1 MTQHLIRRVLLL
13 VPMAFILS
21 AIVFWSIRLIPVD
34 PVSLVLGPFATPDQR
49 ELAREKLGLDK
60 PTYVQFGLY
69 LKHAVQGDLGH
80 STRSGEEVT
89 ALIGHALPY
98 TLLLGGT
105 ALLIAYLIAIP
116 MGVLAAIRQNS
127 LVDQAAMGFAM
138 IGMTIPAF
146 WLGLL
151 LILLFAVRLNWLPAI
166 GAGGWQHLI
175 LPAATMALEDTAL
188 TARMARSS
196 TLEVLRQDYV
206 RVARAKGLSQRR
218 VIGGHALRNALIP
231 IISLFGLRLG
241 WIVGGAVVVEQI
253 FAWPGMG
260 RLLVESILNRDYPV
274 VQAVLVLLGI
284 AVILASLLADLLYA
298 LVDPRVRH
306 GMH

>member
-1 MTQHLIRRVLLL
+1 
-13 VPMAFILS
+13 MAFVLS

-34 PVSLVLGPFATPDQR
+34 PISLVLGPFATPDQR
-49 ELAREKLGLDK
+49 AMAEEKLGLDK
-60 PTYVQFGLY
+60 PTYVQFLLY
-69 LKHAVQGDLGH
+69 LKHAGEGDLGQ
-80 STRSGEEVT
+80 STRSGEQVT
-89 ALIGHALPY
+89 ALIGNALPY

-105 ALLIAYLIAIP
+105 SLLVAYLIALP
-116 MGVLAAIRQNS
+116 LGVLAAIKQNS
-127 LVDQAAMGFAM
+127 LIDQAAMGFAM
-138 IGMTIPAF
+138 IGMTVPAF

-151 LILLFAVRLNWLPAI
+151 LILLFAVQLQWLPAI

-206 RVARAKGLSQRR
+206 RVARAKGLSQGR
-218 VIGGHALRNALIP
+218 VIRGHALRNALIP
-231 IISLFGLRLG
+231 IVSLLGLRLG
-241 WIVGGAVVVEQI
+241 WVVGGAVVVEQI

-284 AVILASLLADLLYA
+284 SVILASLLADVLYA
-298 LVDPRVRH
+298 IVDPRVRH
-306 GMH
+306 GTH